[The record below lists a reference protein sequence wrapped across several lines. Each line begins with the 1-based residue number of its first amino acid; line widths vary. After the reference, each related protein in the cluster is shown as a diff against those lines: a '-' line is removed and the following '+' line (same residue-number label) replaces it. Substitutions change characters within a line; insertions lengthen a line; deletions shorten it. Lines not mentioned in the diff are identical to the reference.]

1 MPRPSQTA
9 RPPRRVRTP
18 DGEARG
24 AILAA
29 TERLLAERP
38 LHELSVTDIA
48 DVAGTSRGIFYFY
61 FAGKSAVLA
70 ALAESTCTQLI
81 EIWLPWFE
89 AEGPIDEA
97 EIRANLTGSVRLWTE
112 HRSILTAVVESW
124 RLDPEVSAV
133 WGTMM
138 NTLIEHTRT
147 RIERDRANGHRIGE
161 GDAAA
166 LAETLI
172 WSTERIHYVAL
183 AGIAPAL
190 AQPGQ
195 MVDSLVSLWT
205 RCLSQR

>member
-1 MPRPSQTA
+1 
-9 RPPRRVRTP
+9 
-18 DGEARG
+18 
-24 AILAA
+24 
-29 TERLLAERP
+29 

-70 ALAESTCTQLI
+70 ALAETTCTELI
-81 EIWLPWFE
+81 EIWMPWFE
-89 AEGPIDEA
+89 GEGPIDEA
-97 EIRANLTGSVRLWTE
+97 DLRANFVASVGLWTE

-138 NTLIEHTRT
+138 NTLIVHTRA
-147 RIERDRANGHRIGE
+147 RIERERAAGHRIGE

-190 AQPGQ
+190 AQPGN

-205 RCLSQR
+205 RSLSQR